1 MTRAEKTIPLPRAK
15 DLKSNKLKDIQNY
28 LRILNEAIDKAYR
41 LTFQDIAI
49 LKPGTAAGQVLFWDG
64 FRWVN
69 TETSEL
75 FWDDVNKTFG
85 MNEAA
90 PDSGSKLHVGGTLV
104 VERVLAG
111 GVLP

>member
-15 DLKSNKLKDIQNY
+15 DLKSNKLKDIQDHLQIVY
-28 LRILNEAIDKAYR
+28 DAIDKAYR

-75 FWDDVNKTFG
+75 YWDDVNKTFG
-85 MNEAA
+85 MNTSS
-90 PDSGSKLHVGGTLV
+90 PDSGSKLHVAGTIVGTRSLM
-104 VERVLAG
+104 G